1 MAKTKLRRVLKQR
14 KTLEAKKARLHGPP
28 GQVSDTVGKLYPLAT
43 TTQKIGEV
51 IFDIAEKIEFE
62 VGKS

>member
-1 MAKTKLRRVLKQR
+1 MLKQR